1 MSKASADWLRLSL
14 PPIRRA
20 VVARLVVKGE
30 ASGNRS
36 GGVGWCRSRFQ
47 LVLMALSFRR
57 GRKGPFKHIAHG
69 LVPAATIA
77 PKPAVPRTP
86 PPRSPNPSPERPRSA
101 LAAAILVTTLTGRT
115 VAIPHPRQ
123 RSFSESDTTCLEQ
136 ESFIEPYATIT
147 ELKLGSNWKHDD
159 SERSVQSLEVSGNRC
174 EDEDMD
180 TYLSDTEKQPEHNYQ
195 STEKKEESLSNDA
208 IYAVP
213 HKNKKGKVPVS
224 PSVNDDEN
232 EISSHEAA
240 FPVLVD
246 QSNIQVE
253 AEDEPPVLTLKSCPA
268 LLTPCQGS
276 TSAEGEG
283 LQENFKTLPLQEQ
296 KRTVENPLSEKPPPS
311 PDIAVRARQGWMD
324 ITKEK
329 FQELKQEN
337 WGLINANQ
345 TMALQLEELKQQI
358 KGLQLK
364 LNILEKENKNLRKAA
379 ESSHK
384 EEEVAE
390 LLSLRQQAQELVDEN
405 DALKM
410 TVHRL
415 NVELSRY
422 QTKFR
427 PLSQE
432 ENIKIGGLPLKGPP
446 PPWLLDMKYLSPL
459 LLAYEDRMREKDD
472 LNLAHECRCC
482 PKELWWQCLWMGL
495 VCCRFLELPE
505 DDMKKLRIQVEELVN
520 ENEQLHQQL
529 NKNSSV
535 TLKEWQQLQTQ
546 AKLVLEENGVLME
559 QLEIQQ
565 AKAKESYNQHLQ
577 EVSKLTKQLMIL
589 EAKIQS
595 QEEEISENQKQL
607 KSLCSTC
614 EELKANL
621 NGRITAEEH
630 ATLVNALRSQLQQEQ
645 EKQSAELE
653 DLMEKLASLQAQKKS
668 LLLEKNDLVAD
679 NKILEAE
686 LNMAQKT
693 NRRSQK
699 KIFLLKQQLEDAMEK
714 EVAAHQYLANL
725 ISLAENVSHERDHLI
740 HLAKCLEN
748 EKHGVLNKIIEGNVR
763 LGKLQEKIKV
773 YKKKAA
779 GRLGD
784 INLKMTEQEKEFSGK
799 AARYQREMKH
809 LQQLL
814 QDKQETLDEVLQQKR
829 EVEGELEIVWEST
842 SKENRRMKE
851 LLHKSLEKKT
861 MWSTVRVYESNL
873 DEISQKELISGYGF
887 SYCDVK
893 PSPPTKNESKQ
904 EPLL

>member
-1 MSKASADWLRLSL
+1 
-14 PPIRRA
+14 
-20 VVARLVVKGE
+20 
-30 ASGNRS
+30 
-36 GGVGWCRSRFQ
+36 
-47 LVLMALSFRR
+47 MALSFRR

-253 AEDEPPVLTLKSCPA
+253 AEDEPPVLTLK
-268 LLTPCQGS
+268 
-276 TSAEGEG
+276 
-283 LQENFKTLPLQEQ
+283 EQ

-472 LNLAHECRCC
+472 LNLAH
-482 PKELWWQCLWMGL
+482 
-495 VCCRFLELPE
+495 E

>member
-1 MSKASADWLRLSL
+1 
-14 PPIRRA
+14 
-20 VVARLVVKGE
+20 
-30 ASGNRS
+30 
-36 GGVGWCRSRFQ
+36 
-47 LVLMALSFRR
+47 MAFSFRK

-115 VAIPHPRQ
+115 VAIPQPRQ
-123 RSFSESDTTCLEQ
+123 RSLSESDTTCLEQ
-136 ESFIEPYATIT
+136 ECFIEPYATVT
-147 ELKLGSNWKHDD
+147 ELKLGSKWKHDD
-159 SERSVQSLEVSGNRC
+159 SETSLVQSLEVSGKHC
-174 EDEDMD
+174 EDEDTD
-180 TYLSDTEKQPEHNYQ
+180 TYLSDTEKEPEHNYQ
-195 STEKKEESLSNDA
+195 GTEKRGSFRNDA

-213 HKNKKGKVPVS
+213 YKNKKEKLPIS
-224 PSVNDDEN
+224 PSVDEN

-240 FPVLVD
+240 FPILVD

-253 AEDEPPVLTLKSCPA
+253 EDEPPVLNLK
-268 LLTPCQGS
+268 
-276 TSAEGEG
+276 
-283 LQENFKTLPLQEQ
+283 EQ
-296 KRTVENPLSEKPPPS
+296 KLSVENPLSKKPPPS
-311 PDIAVRARQGWMD
+311 TDISVRARQGWRD
-324 ITKEK
+324 TTKEK

-337 WGLINANQ
+337 LSLINANQ
-345 TMALQLEELKQQI
+345 TMALQLQELKQQI

-364 LNILEKENKNLRKAA
+364 LKTLEKEDKLKKAA

-390 LLSLRQQAQELVDEN
+390 LHSLRRQAQELVDEN
-405 DALKM
+405 DGLKM

-427 PLSQE
+427 PLSQD
-432 ENIKIGGLPLKGPP
+432 ENKKIGGLPTKGPP

-472 LNLAHECRCC
+472 LNLAHE
-482 PKELWWQCLWMGL
+482 E
-495 VCCRFLELPE
+495 
-505 DDMKKLRIQVEELVN
+505 DMKNFRVQVEELVN

-589 EAKIQS
+589 EAKKQS
-595 QEEEISENQKQL
+595 QEEELSEKQKQL
-607 KSLCSTC
+607 KSLRSAC
-614 EELKANL
+614 EELKANM
-621 NGRITAEEH
+621 NGRVTAEEH
-630 ATLVNALRSQLQQEQ
+630 VALVNALKSQLQQEQ

-668 LLLEKNDLVAD
+668 LLLEKNDLVAN
-679 NKILEAE
+679 NKILETE
-686 LNMAQKT
+686 LEMAQKT

-699 KIFLLKQQLEDAMEK
+699 KICFLKQQLGEAMEK

-725 ISLAENVSHERDHLI
+725 IMLAENISQERDHLI
-740 HLAKCLEN
+740 HLAKYLEN
-748 EKHGVLNKIIEGNVR
+748 EKHGVLSKIIEGNVR
-763 LGKLQEKIKV
+763 LGRLEEK
-773 YKKKAA
+773 
-779 GRLGD
+779 
-784 INLKMTEQEKEFSGK
+784 
-799 AARYQREMKH
+799 
-809 LQQLL
+809 
-814 QDKQETLDEVLQQKR
+814 
-829 EVEGELEIVWEST
+829 
-842 SKENRRMKE
+842 
-851 LLHKSLEKKT
+851 
-861 MWSTVRVYESNL
+861 VRVEEQQCMINHRQWYQEVQGRFDTWQQMANSIAPREDFFRIHRIMAYFKEMDRVNFSNDALTISVLEGIIFIL
-873 DEISQKELISGYGF
+873 DSF
-887 SYCDVK
+887 
-893 PSPPTKNESKQ
+893 TNQ
-904 EPLL
+904 EEQVLDP

>member
-253 AEDEPPVLTLKSCPA
+253 AEDEPPVLTLK
-268 LLTPCQGS
+268 
-276 TSAEGEG
+276 
-283 LQENFKTLPLQEQ
+283 EQ

-472 LNLAHECRCC
+472 LNLAH
-482 PKELWWQCLWMGL
+482 
-495 VCCRFLELPE
+495 E